1 MIEAGTLNGIDWV
14 IIVILT
20 ISTLLSLWRGFVREA
35 LSLLGW
41 VAAFLVAHIFVD
53 QMAAMLAGAI
63 TNVTGRY
70 VASYAIL
77 FVVTLIAF
85 TVIAHLAGKIVSATG
100 LTLLDRLLGTVFG
113 LARGIILI
121 LVVTYVVQQLVP
133 PENQQWL
140 QQSLLMPHLQVLA
153 NWVQAVFADLNS
165 GQLTSI

>member
-85 TVIAHLAGKIVSATG
+85 TIIAHLAGKIVSATG

-165 GQLTSI
+165 GQLTST